1 MATDTKAIRQKIK
14 SIGNIQ
20 KITKTMEMVSVAKM
34 KKSTEMNNRGKAYA
48 TYMLDLMS
56 HIAVQPN
63 IDHPLLGIKDK
74 VSRGSTSTQKE
85 LVIVISSNKGLA
97 GSYNTNI
104 SKALSEYK
112 KKSGMEIDTLTIGKQ
127 SEKSARRN
135 GLQIIASFITFSEK
149 TSSDEFL
156 VIRDMI
162 IEKFKAGDY
171 DKVSVLYTEWKSAL
185 SYKPYM
191 MQLIPIVPN
200 LYSNFLLDT
209 DVGSSTS
216 GISLREYTFEP
227 GMQSILDQLV
237 PQAVAL
243 ALYHAFRE
251 AQASE
256 HSARMFAMKNANDN
270 AGEILSDLTLFYN
283 QARQAA
289 ITQEI
294 SEIVGGASAQLSN

>member
-1 MATDTKAIRQKIK
+1 MK
-14 SIGNIQ
+14 SIGNIK

-34 KKSTEMNNRGKAYA
+34 KKSTEMNSRGKAYS
-48 TYMLDLMS
+48 TYMIELMS
-56 HIAVQPN
+56 HISKQPN
-63 IDHPLLGIKDK
+63 IEHQLFGAKEK
-74 VSRGSTSTQKE
+74 VSGNE
-85 LVIVISSNKGLA
+85 LIIVISSNKGLA

-104 SKALSEYK
+104 SKALLEYK
-112 KKSGMEIDTLTIGKQ
+112 KKSVGKVDTITIGKQ
-127 SEKSARRN
+127 SEKSARRH
-135 GLQIIASFITFSEK
+135 GLNIVASFVTFSEK

-156 VIRDMI
+156 IIRDMI
-162 IEKFKAGDY
+162 IEKFKSEDY
-171 DKVSVLYTEWKSAL
+171 DKVSVLYTEWKSAM
-185 SYKPYM
+185 SYKPFM

-209 DVGSSTS
+209 GVDGTTPSKDM
-216 GISLREYTFEP
+216 REYKFEP
-227 GMQSILDQLV
+227 DMQSILDQLV
-237 PQAVAL
+237 PQSVAL
-243 ALYHAFRE
+243 AVFHAFQE

-270 AGEILSDLTLFYN
+270 AGEILSDLTLYYN

>member
-1 MATDTKAIRQKIK
+1 
-14 SIGNIQ
+14 
-20 KITKTMEMVSVAKM
+20 MEMVSVAKM
-34 KKSTEMNNRGKAYA
+34 KKSTEMANRGKSYA
-48 TYMLDLMS
+48 RYMTDLMS
-56 HIAVQPN
+56 HISVQAD
-63 IDHPLLGIKDK
+63 IAHPLLGEKEK
-74 VSRGSTSTQKE
+74 KSNRE

-97 GSYNTNI
+97 GSYNSNI

-112 KKSGMEIDTLTIGKQ
+112 KKFSNVDVITIGKQ
-127 SEKSARRN
+127 SEKSARRSS
-135 GLQIIASFITFSEK
+135 LSIIASFIGFSEK

-162 IEKFKAGDY
+162 IEKYLVGDY
-171 DKVSVLYTEWKSAL
+171 DKVSVLYTEWKSAM
-185 SYKPYM
+185 SYKPFM

-200 LYSNFLLDT
+200 LYKNYLLDT
-209 DVGSSTS
+209 DAVSHQDEDM
-216 GISLREYTFEP
+216 REYKFEP
-227 GMQSILDQLV
+227 DVKSILDQLV

-243 ALYHAFRE
+243 ALFHAFVE

-270 AGEILSDLTLFYN
+270 AGEILSDLTLYYN

-294 SEIVGGASAQLSN
+294 SEIVGGASAQISN

>member
-1 MATDTKAIRQKIK
+1 MPDTKAIRQKMK
-14 SIGNIQ
+14 SIGNIK

-34 KKSTEMNNRGKAYA
+34 KKTTDTNNRGK
-48 TYMLDLMS
+48 TYVKYMVDLLS
-56 HIAVQPN
+56 HIAIQPN
-63 IDHPLLGIKDK
+63 VDHVLF
-74 VSRGSTSTQKE
+74 GSKEKMSNKE

-104 SKALSEYK
+104 SKALLEYK
-112 KKSGMEIDTLTIGKQ
+112 KKSTSSVDTITIGKQ
-127 SEKSARRN
+127 SEKSARRH
-135 GLQIIASFITFSEK
+135 GLNIVASFVGFSEK

-156 VIRDMI
+156 AIRDMV
-162 IEKFKAGDY
+162 IEKYKIEDY
-171 DKVSVLYTEWKSAL
+171 DKVSVLYTEWKSAM
-185 SYKPYM
+185 SYKPFM
-191 MQLIPIVPN
+191 MQLLPIVPE
-200 LYSNFLLDT
+200 LYRNYLLDT
-209 DVGSSTS
+209 DADTHQAED
-216 GISLREYTFEP
+216 LREYKFEP
-227 GMQSILDQLV
+227 DMQSILDQLV

-243 ALYHAFRE
+243 AVFHAFQE

-270 AGEILSDLTLFYN
+270 AGEILGDLTLYYN

>member
-1 MATDTKAIRQKIK
+1 MK
-14 SIGNIQ
+14 SIGNIK

-34 KKSTEMNNRGKAYA
+34 KKSTEMNTRGKAYSK
-48 TYMLDLMS
+48 YMIELMS
-56 HIAVQPN
+56 HIAKQPS
-63 IDHPLLGIKDK
+63 IEHPLFASKSK
-74 VSRGSTSTQKE
+74 VSRSSTSTQE
-85 LVIVISSNKGLA
+85 LVVVISSNKGLA

-112 KKSGMEIDTLTIGKQ
+112 KKSVGKVDTVTIGKQ
-127 SEKSARRN
+127 SEKSARRH
-135 GLQIIASFITFSEK
+135 GLNIIASFVGFSEK

-162 IEKFKAGDY
+162 TQKFTAGDY
-171 DKVSVLYTEWKSAL
+171 HKVSVLYTEWKSAM
-185 SYKPYM
+185 SYKPFM

-243 ALYHAFRE
+243 ALYHAFVE
-251 AQASE
+251 SSASE

-294 SEIVGGASAQLSN
+294 SEIVGGASAQISN

>member
-1 MATDTKAIRQKIK
+1 MPDTKAIRQKIK
-14 SIGNIQ
+14 SINNIK

-34 KKSTEMNNRGKAYA
+34 KKSTDAANRSKAYSR
-48 TYMLDLMS
+48 YMMDLMS
-56 HIAVQPN
+56 HISVFPDTN
-63 IDHPLLGIKDK
+63 HPLLGVKK
-74 VSRGSTSTQKE
+74 KLSGKE
-85 LVIVISSNKGLA
+85 LLIVISSNKGLA

-112 KKSGMEIDTLTIGKQ
+112 KKTTGTIDTITIGKQ

-135 GLQIIASFITFSEK
+135 KLEIIASFIQFSEK

-156 VIRDMI
+156 VIRDII
-162 IEKFKAGDY
+162 IEKYLSGNY
-171 DKVSVLYTEWKSAL
+171 DKISVLYTEWKSAL
-185 SYKPYM
+185 SYKPYL
-191 MQLIPIVPN
+191 MQLIPIVPT
-200 LYSNFLLDT
+200 LYRNYLLEET
-209 DVGSSTS
+209 GSEKFE
-216 GISLREYTFEP
+216 SLREYKFEP
-227 GMQSILDQLV
+227 DMRSILDQLV

-243 ALYHAFRE
+243 AIFHAFQE
-251 AQASE
+251 SQASE

-294 SEIVGGASAQLSN
+294 SEIVGGASAQISN

>member
-1 MATDTKAIRQKIK
+1 MPDTKAIRQKMK
-14 SIGNIQ
+14 SIGNIK

-34 KKSTEMNNRGKAYA
+34 KKSTETNSRGKAYA
-48 TYMLDLMS
+48 THMMDLLS
-56 HIAVQPN
+56 HIAIQRN
-63 IDHPLLGIKDK
+63 LSHPLLGPTEDEEKRK
-74 VSRGSTSTQKE
+74 VTMKE

-104 SKALSEYK
+104 SKALLEYK
-112 KKSGMEIDTLTIGKQ
+112 KKSDSTVDTITIGKQ
-127 SEKSARRN
+127 SEKSARRH
-135 GLQIIASFITFSEK
+135 GLNIVASFVTFSEK

-156 VIRDMI
+156 SIRDMI

-171 DKVSVLYTEWKSAL
+171 DKVSVLYTEWKSAM
-185 SYKPYM
+185 SYKPFM

-209 DVGSSTS
+209 GVEDATPSKDM
-216 GISLREYTFEP
+216 REYKFEP
-227 GMQSILDQLV
+227 DMQSILDQLV
-237 PQAVAL
+237 PQSVAL
-243 ALYHAFRE
+243 AVFHAFQE

-270 AGEILSDLTLFYN
+270 AGEILSDLTLYYN